1 MQLQKERS
9 ASRASAQ
16 IDPSGPDIPPRVMEL
31 DALKAFCSALDN
43 VHDKCLEKCVLVQV
57 LPKKQAA
64 TNIFNSVIQKLEQQY
79 MVMVLSN
86 EFSSVS
92 WPLTGCNEN
101 A

>member
-9 ASRASAQ
+9 APRASAQ

-31 DALKAFCSALDN
+31 GACRACSSALHD
-43 VHDKCLEKCVLVQV
+43 VHDKCLEMCVLVQV

-79 MVMVLSN
+79 MVMLLS
-86 EFSSVS
+86 V
-92 WPLTGCNEN
+92 
-101 A
+101 